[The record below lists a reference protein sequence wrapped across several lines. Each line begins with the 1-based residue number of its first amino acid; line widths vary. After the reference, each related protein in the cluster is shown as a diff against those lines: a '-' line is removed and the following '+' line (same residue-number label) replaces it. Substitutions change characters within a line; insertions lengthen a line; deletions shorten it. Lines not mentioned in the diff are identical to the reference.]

1 MMLISPVDKYK
12 MNYILCAFFKYNI
25 SLIDI
30 VFNLC
35 PLVIA
40 KIHLVSFFYRFQKEK
55 KTLMY

>member
-1 MMLISPVDKYK
+1 MLISPVDKYK

-30 VFNLC
+30 V

-40 KIHLVSFFYRFQKEK
+40 KIHLVCFY
-55 KTLMY
+55 L

>member
-40 KIHLVSFFYRFQKEK
+40 KIHLVCFY
-55 KTLMY
+55 L